1 MVSHKNLITK
11 SPPVSTGFE
20 RFCSARKASEH
31 ANLAGKPQCGI
42 SVAMSAAEAG
52 EVRNAFMIMGY
63 SVEFPRGKRPF
74 PAQLAVMNK
83 VLAALKTEQHALL
96 ESPTGSGK
104 TLALLCSS
112 LTFQRQFVRDQL
124 AAQRRERE
132 DPQAQALAAQRRA
145 QETRLRALE
154 AQMQLLE
161 AQQQVE
167 QARRQ
172 RQGQAPSTQATY
184 QPTQE
189 TQPTQ
194 ATARDDSDDDVAATQ
209 LSDDARLSSA
219 GWLTTKK
226 RELKDEPDAAAAT
239 KKRVLPESFAF
250 AAEDAGTAPTQE
262 DSAEADTAADGQPK
276 KKRVVPPRIY
286 FCSRTHSQLAQV
298 VDELKNC
305 PVSYLDSPEDSNTY
319 TKQLQTCVLGSKRN
333 MCVNRKVNRDPSQ
346 VDEKCRLALES
357 SSCSYFRK
365 RKKTNDLRRHVPPV
379 WDIEDLVKMA
389 QKHRECAYFHAREA
403 LDHANIVFA
412 PYNYLLDPTIRAAVG
427 ITLKDSIVVLDEA
440 HNVEDTCR
448 SSASVEVTTD
458 VLAASIKAFT
468 LVIKHGNRPKT
479 YNALL
484 KLLNGM
490 NRWLQSV
497 NSNANAIL
505 QPSGYEEK
513 SKVWDGADA
522 LAMLAEYS
530 GLTKD
535 NFAEM
540 KSNVQEVREY
550 ENELGNSA
558 ESSQQP
564 QTQASQD
571 AAANPTGA
579 SILLGALALATVE
592 SIMNVVEYM
601 FRDGLK
607 YIDDFK
613 LVVIKSKSTWK
624 AGGNFR
630 SPTKRNGGDEW
641 ELKMCIWCLNAAVA
655 FSDIANQARS
665 VILTSGTL
673 SPMESFAGELGVD
686 FPIRLEANHVVN
698 MRKQVFIGAVMQGP
712 GNVDLQSTYNNQQ
725 DTRYQDSMGQ
735 LLLQYSQ
742 AIPGGIL
749 MFFPSYSLLNK
760 LSTRWKKTKL
770 WNEIDQYKTV
780 YTEPRNAGKDFDAL
794 LEDYKST
801 IAEHSSTLP
810 SGDSDEGLPSKTG
823 AIFLAVYRGKVSE
836 GIDFSNDNARAV
848 LCVGIP
854 FPSVKELQVSLKRK
868 YQDEKSRMNMKLV
881 NGHVWYQLQ
890 AFRALNQ
897 ALGRCIRHRQDYG
910 AIMLLDS
917 RHRFN
922 KHTKSLSKWM
932 RPYIQEFEHPQMCV
946 PMFSD
951 FFQRN
956 RIELPQQVPAKT
968 ADSAPSEKKSK
979 RAPLVL
985 KYEVDS
991 KGKKNS
997 AKAKRMTTPSLS
1009 STLATVKEFM
1019 AKQNQDTGPQE
1030 SVFSIFRQH
1039 PPKKSSS

>member
-1 MVSHKNLITK
+1 M
-11 SPPVSTGFE
+11 
-20 RFCSARKASEH
+20 SE
-31 ANLAGKPQCGI
+31 ANT
-42 SVAMSAAEAG
+42 
-52 EVRNAFMIMGY
+52 FMIMGY
-63 SVEFPRGKRPF
+63 SVEFPQGKRPF

-83 VLAALKTEQHALL
+83 VLTALKTEQHALL

-112 LTFQRQFVRDQL
+112 LTFQKQFVQEKV
-124 AAQRRERE
+124 AAIKKQQE
-132 DPQAQALAAQRRA
+132 DPTFKEQQAKKQAQEAQ
-145 QETRLRALE
+145 LRALE
-154 AQMQLLE
+154 AQKQLME
-161 AQQQVE
+161 ARQQLE
-167 QARRQ
+167 QARLQ
-172 RQGQAPSTQATY
+172 READFSQYSFQSTQETVTQAT
-184 QPTQE
+184 PATQVTE
-189 TQPTQ
+189 
-194 ATARDDSDDDVAATQ
+194 DDVAPTQ
-209 LSDDARLSSA
+209 PSA
-219 GWLTTKK
+219 EDGWLTTRK
-226 RELKDEPDAAAAT
+226 RELENDSTAT
-239 KKRVLPESFAF
+239 KKTRVLPNSFASVKDKT
-250 AAEDAGTAPTQE
+250 EE
-262 DSAEADTAADGQPK
+262 KAADPK
-276 KKRVVPPRIY
+276 KKRVVPPRIF

-305 PVSYLDSPEDSNTY
+305 PVAYLDSPEDSNTY
-319 TKQLQTCVLGSKRN
+319 TNQLQTCVLGSKRN

-346 VDEKCRLALES
+346 VDEKCRLALEG
-357 SSCSYFRK
+357 SSCSYFKK
-365 RKKTNDLRRHVPPV
+365 RKKTNDLRRTVPPV
-379 WDIEDLVKMA
+379 WDIEDLVKLA
-389 QKHRECAYFHAREA
+389 QKHRECAYFHSREA

-412 PYNYLLDPTIRAAVG
+412 PYNYLLDPTIRDAVG
-427 ITLKDSIVVLDEA
+427 ISLKDSIVVLDEA

-448 SSASVEVTTD
+448 SSASVEVND
-458 VLAASIKAFT
+458 EVLAASIKAFSI
-468 LVIKHGNRPKT
+468 VIKHGNRPKT

-484 KLLNGM
+484 KLLNGIS
-490 NRWLQSV
+490 RWLQSV
-497 NSNANAIL
+497 DSNANAIL
-505 QPSGYEEK
+505 QPSGYDEK

-535 NFAEM
+535 NLAEM
-540 KSNVQEVREY
+540 KANVQEVREY

-558 ESSQQP
+558 DSSQQP

-571 AAANPTGA
+571 AAANPTG
-579 SILLGALALATVE
+579 SSVLLGALALATVQ
-592 SIMNVVEYM
+592 SIMNVVDYM
-601 FRDGLK
+601 FRDSLK
-607 YIDDFK
+607 YVDDFK

-624 AGGNFR
+624 DNTSFR
-630 SPTKRNGGDEW
+630 SPTKRNSGDEW

-655 FSDIANQARS
+655 FSDIASQARS

-698 MRKQVFIGAVMQGP
+698 MRKQVFIGAVMHGP

-725 DTRYQDSMGQ
+725 DPRYQDSMGQ

-760 LSTRWKKTKL
+760 LTTRWKKTNL
-770 WNEIDQYKTV
+770 WGEIEQYKTI
-780 YTEPRNAGKDFDAL
+780 YSEPRNAGKDFDAL
-794 LEDYKST
+794 LEDYKDT
-801 IAEHSSTLP
+801 ITRCSISLV
-810 SGDSDEGLPSKTG
+810 SGDNGKEATNTG

-881 NGHVWYQLQ
+881 NGHIWYQLQ

-932 RPYIQEFEHPQMCV
+932 RPYIQEFEHSQMCV

-956 RIELPQQVPAKT
+956 RVELPQCVPAET
-968 ADSAPSEKKSK
+968 AKSTPSEWKSK
-979 RAPLVL
+979 KEPLVL
-985 KYEVDS
+985 KYETDK
-991 KGKKNS
+991 KGKKNN
-997 AKAKRMTTPSLS
+997 AKTKRAMPSSLS
-1009 STLATVKEFM
+1009 STMATVKEFM
-1019 AKQNQDTGPQE
+1019 AQQKQDPDPQE
-1030 SVFSIFRQH
+1030 SVFSIFRPQ
-1039 PPKKSSS
+1039 PPKKSSN

>member
-1 MVSHKNLITK
+1 
-11 SPPVSTGFE
+11 
-20 RFCSARKASEH
+20 
-31 ANLAGKPQCGI
+31 
-42 SVAMSAAEAG
+42 MSDAAQN
-52 EVRNAFMIMGY
+52 RFMIMGY
-63 SVEFPRGKRPF
+63 NVEFPQGKRPF
-74 PAQLAVMNK
+74 PAQFAVMNK
-83 VLAALKTEQHALL
+83 VLTALKTEQHALL

-112 LTFQRQFVRDQL
+112 LTFQKQFVKDKVEAHRKQ
-124 AAQRRERE
+124 QE
-132 DPQAQALAAQRRA
+132 DPKFKELEAKKHA
-145 QETRLRALE
+145 QEAQLRAME
-154 AQMQLLE
+154 TQMQLME
-161 AQQQVE
+161 AQQQIE
-167 QARRQ
+167 QARKAR
-172 RQGQAPSTQATY
+172 RVTEEEADDATQTTF

-189 TQPTQ
+189 TQATQ
-194 ATARDDSDDDVAATQ
+194 VAGQQLEQDDDDVAPTQ
-209 LSDDARLSSA
+209 PSA
-219 GWLTTKK
+219 NTSAWMTTRK
-226 RELKDEPDAAAAT
+226 RELETDSTAVK
-239 KKRVLPESFAF
+239 KKRVLPKSFAF
-250 AAEDAGTAPTQE
+250 AAKDADVKVKAEQLDVAP
-262 DSAEADTAADGQPK
+262 DQPK
-276 KKRVVPPRIY
+276 KKRVVPPQIF

-346 VDEKCRLALES
+346 VDEKCRLALEG
-357 SSCSYFRK
+357 SSCSFFRK
-365 RKKTNDLRRHVPPV
+365 RKKTNDLKRSVPPV
-379 WDIEDLVKMA
+379 WDIEDLVKLA

-412 PYNYLLDPTIRAAVG
+412 PYNYLLDPTIRGAVG
-427 ITLKDSIVVLDEA
+427 ITLKDAIIVLDEA

-458 VLAASIKAFT
+458 ALAASIKAFT
-468 LVIKHGNRPKT
+468 IVIKHGNRPKT

-484 KLLNGM
+484 KLLNGI

-497 NSNANAIL
+497 DSNANAIL

-535 NFAEM
+535 NLEEM
-540 KSNVQEVREY
+540 KENVQEVREY
-550 ENELGNSA
+550 ENGLGNSA

-564 QTQASQD
+564 PTQAAQD

-579 SILLGALALATVE
+579 SVLLGALALATVE
-592 SIMNVVEYM
+592 SIMNVVDYM
-601 FRDGLK
+601 FRDRLK
-607 YIDDFK
+607 FIEDFK

-624 AGGNFR
+624 ENASFR

-655 FSDIANQARS
+655 FSDIASQARS

-698 MRKQVFIGAVMQGP
+698 MRKQVFIGAVMHGP

-725 DTRYQDSMGQ
+725 DPRYQDSMGQ

-760 LSTRWKKTKL
+760 LTTRWKKTKL
-770 WNEIDQYKTV
+770 WGEIEQFKAIYS
-780 YTEPRNAGKDFDAL
+780 EPRNAGKDFDRL
-794 LEDYKST
+794 LEDYKET
-801 IAEHSSTLP
+801 ITCSKD
-810 SGDSDEGLPSKTG
+810 GDDGNKTG
-823 AIFLAVYRGKVSE
+823 AVFLAVYRGKVSE

-881 NGHVWYQLQ
+881 NGHIWYNLQ

-932 RPYIQEFEHPQMCV
+932 RPYIQEFEHSQMCV

-956 RIELPQQVPAKT
+956 KMELPQVVSVPSVDT
-968 ADSAPSEKKSK
+968 AGSAASEWKSK

-985 KYEVDS
+985 EYEAGKNGN
-991 KGKKNS
+991 KGKKVTI
-997 AKAKRMTTPSLS
+997 AQEKRMAAPSLS
-1009 STLATVKEFM
+1009 STLTTVKDFM
-1019 AKQNQDTGPQE
+1019 AKQNQESDPQE
-1030 SVFSIFRQH
+1030 SVFSIFRPQ
-1039 PPKKSSS
+1039 PSK

>member
-1 MVSHKNLITK
+1 
-11 SPPVSTGFE
+11 
-20 RFCSARKASEH
+20 
-31 ANLAGKPQCGI
+31 
-42 SVAMSAAEAG
+42 MSAEAEA
-52 EVRNAFMIMGY
+52 NAFMIMGHR
-63 SVEFPRGKRPF
+63 VEFPRGKRPF

-83 VLAALKTEQHALL
+83 VLTALKTEQHALL

-104 TLALLCSS
+104 TLALLCAS
-112 LTFQRQFVRDQL
+112 LTFQKQFAREKAAALQRQQADPK
-124 AAQRRERE
+124 AREHEARK
-132 DPQAQALAAQRRA
+132 QAQEAQ
-145 QETRLRALE
+145 LRALE
-154 AQMQLLE
+154 AQMQLMEARQQLE
-161 AQQQVE
+161 H
-167 QARRQ
+167 ARRQ
-172 RQGQAPSTQATY
+172 RDADADADATQATC
-184 QPTQE
+184 QQTQE
-189 TQPTQ
+189 TQQTQ
-194 ATARDDSDDDVAATQ
+194 QTQQTKQTQHEDDDDDVAATQ
-209 LSDDARLSSA
+209 PSA
-219 GWLTTKK
+219 ADGWISRK
-226 RELKDEPDAAAAT
+226 RELESDSVAP
-239 KKRVLPESFAF
+239 KRKRTLPKSFAV
-250 AAEDAGTAPTQE
+250 AAEDAGKAPAQ
-262 DSAEADTAADGQPK
+262 DDGPHVGAVGPDGKPK

-298 VDELKNC
+298 VDELKSC

-333 MCVNRKVNRDPSQ
+333 MCVNRKVNRDPAQ
-346 VDEKCRLALES
+346 VDEKCRVALEGA
-357 SSCSYFRK
+357 SCSYFRK
-365 RKKTNDLRRHVPPV
+365 RKKVNDLRRHAPPV
-379 WDIEDLVKMA
+379 WDIEDLVTLA

-412 PYNYLLDPTIRAAVG
+412 PYNYLLDPTIREAVG

-448 SSASVEVTTD
+448 SSASVEVTAE
-458 VLAASIKAFT
+458 VLTASIKAFSI
-468 LVIKHGNRPKT
+468 VIKHGNRPKM

-484 KLLNGM
+484 KLLNGI

-497 NSNANAIL
+497 DSNANAIL

-535 NFAEM
+535 NLDEM
-540 KSNVQEVREY
+540 KANVQEVREY

-558 ESSQQP
+558 ESGQQA
-564 QTQASQD
+564 TQSKASQD

-579 SILLGALALATVE
+579 SVLLGALALATVQ
-592 SIMNVVEYM
+592 SIMNVADYM

-607 YIDDFK
+607 YIGDFK

-624 AGGNFR
+624 ESASFR

-655 FSDIANQARS
+655 FSDIASQARS

-698 MRKQVFIGAVMQGP
+698 MCKQVFIGAVMHGP

-725 DTRYQDSMGQ
+725 DPRYQDSMGQ

-760 LSTRWKKTKL
+760 LTTRWKKTNL
-770 WNEIDQYKTV
+770 WGEIEQFKTL
-780 YTEPRNAGKDFDAL
+780 YSEPRNAGKDFDAL
-794 LEDYKST
+794 LDDYKTT
-801 IAEHSSTLP
+801 ITRCTAVQTDSVASS
-810 SGDSDEGLPSKTG
+810 DSQDNKTG

-932 RPYIQEFEHPQMCV
+932 RPYIQEFEHAQMCV

-956 RIELPQQVPAKT
+956 KMELPQSVPAPMSEKDT
-968 ADSAPSEKKSK
+968 GMAPSEWKSK
-979 RAPLVL
+979 KKPLVL
-985 KYEVDS
+985 KYEDDK
-991 KGKKNS
+991 KGKKDS
-997 AKAKRMTTPSLS
+997 ARAKRMVTPSLS
-1009 STLATVKEFM
+1009 STLATVKDFM
-1019 AKQNQDTGPQE
+1019 AKQKQGSDPQE
-1030 SVFSIFRQH
+1030 GIFSIFRQQ
-1039 PPKKSSS
+1039 PPKKSK

>member
-1 MVSHKNLITK
+1 M
-11 SPPVSTGFE
+11 
-20 RFCSARKASEH
+20 SED
-31 ANLAGKPQCGI
+31 AA
-42 SVAMSAAEAG
+42 AAE
-52 EVRNAFMIMGY
+52 NAFMIMGY
-63 SVEFPRGKRPF
+63 NVEFPRGKRPF
-74 PAQLAVMNK
+74 PAQFAVMNK
-83 VLAALKTEQHALL
+83 VLTALKTEQHALL

-104 TLALLCSS
+104 TLALLCST
-112 LTFQRQFVRDQL
+112 LTFQKQFVRDK
-124 AAQRRERE
+124 AAALKREQE
-132 DPQAQALAAQRRA
+132 DPKLRQQEAQ
-145 QETRLRALE
+145 LRALE
-154 AQMQLLE
+154 AQMQLME

-167 QARRQ
+167 QARHQ
-172 RQGQAPSTQATY
+172 RQERERAAGGSTQSTF
-184 QPTQE
+184 QSTQE
-189 TQPTQ
+189 TPATQ
-194 ATARDDSDDDVAATQ
+194 VAAPKEDEDDEDEVVATQ
-209 LSDDARLSSA
+209 PSGAADNDPRLSA
-219 GWLTTKK
+219 DGWMSTRK
-226 RELKDEPDAAAAT
+226 RELEADSTAA
-239 KKRVLPESFAF
+239 KRKRVLPKSFAF
-250 AAEDAGTAPTQE
+250 AAADAPQPQQQQQA
-262 DSAEADTAADGQPK
+262 DSADVGPDGKPK
-276 KKRVVPPRIY
+276 QKRVVPPRIF

-305 PVSYLDSPEDSNTY
+305 PVSYLDSPEDANTY

-333 MCVNRKVNRDPSQ
+333 MCVNRKVNRDPAQ
-346 VDEKCRLALES
+346 VDEKCRLALEGA
-357 SSCSYFRK
+357 SCSYFRK
-365 RKKTNDLRRHVPPV
+365 RKKANDLRRHVPPV
-379 WDIEDLVKMA
+379 WDIEDLVKLA

-427 ITLKDSIVVLDEA
+427 ITLKDSIIVLDEA

-458 VLAASIKAFT
+458 VLAASVKAFSI
-468 LVIKHGNRPKT
+468 VIKHGSRPKT

-484 KLLNGM
+484 KLLNGIS
-490 NRWLQSV
+490 RWLQSV
-497 NSNANAIL
+497 DSNANAIL

-530 GLTKD
+530 GLTQD
-535 NFAEM
+535 NLAEM
-540 KSNVQEVREY
+540 KANVQEVREY
-550 ENELGNSA
+550 ENELGNSG
-558 ESSQQP
+558 ESSQQA
-564 QTQASQD
+564 TQSKASQD

-579 SILLGALALATVE
+579 SVLLGALALATVQ
-592 SIMNVVEYM
+592 SIMNVADYM
-601 FRDGLK
+601 FRDNLK
-607 YIDDFK
+607 FIDDFK
-613 LVVIKSKSTWK
+613 LVVIKSKSSWK
-624 AGGNFR
+624 ESARFQ

-655 FSDIANQARS
+655 FSDVASQARS

-698 MRKQVFIGAVMQGP
+698 MRKQVFIGAVMHGP

-725 DTRYQDSMGQ
+725 DLRYQDSMGQ
-735 LLLQYSQ
+735 LLLQYAQ

-760 LSTRWKKTKL
+760 LTTRWKKTKL
-770 WNEIDQYKTV
+770 WGDIEQFKAMYS
-780 YTEPRNAGKDFDAL
+780 EPRNAGKDFDAL
-794 LEDYKST
+794 LEDYKDT
-801 IAEHSSTLP
+801 ITKCSAGALTD
-810 SGDSDEGLPSKTG
+810 GDKGDAAQDKRTG

-932 RPYIQEFEHPQMCV
+932 RPHIQEFEHAQMCV
-946 PMFSD
+946 PMFGD

-956 RIELPQQVPAKT
+956 RMELPQSVPAP
-968 ADSAPSEKKSK
+968 PSEKTAGAASSEWKSK

-985 KYEVDS
+985 KYEND
-991 KGKKNS
+991 KKES
-997 AKAKRMTTPSLS
+997 AKAKRMVTPSLS
-1009 STLATVKEFM
+1009 STLATVKDFM
-1019 AKQNQDTGPQE
+1019 AKQKQDSDPQGG
-1030 SVFSIFRQH
+1030 VFSIFHHQ
-1039 PPKKSSS
+1039 PPKKSS

>member
-1 MVSHKNLITK
+1 
-11 SPPVSTGFE
+11 
-20 RFCSARKASEH
+20 
-31 ANLAGKPQCGI
+31 
-42 SVAMSAAEAG
+42 
-52 EVRNAFMIMGY
+52 
-63 SVEFPRGKRPF
+63 
-74 PAQLAVMNK
+74 
-83 VLAALKTEQHALL
+83 
-96 ESPTGSGK
+96 
-104 TLALLCSS
+104 
-112 LTFQRQFVRDQL
+112 
-124 AAQRRERE
+124 
-132 DPQAQALAAQRRA
+132 
-145 QETRLRALE
+145 
-154 AQMQLLE
+154 
-161 AQQQVE
+161 
-167 QARRQ
+167 
-172 RQGQAPSTQATY
+172 
-184 QPTQE
+184 
-189 TQPTQ
+189 
-194 ATARDDSDDDVAATQ
+194 
-209 LSDDARLSSA
+209 
-219 GWLTTKK
+219 
-226 RELKDEPDAAAAT
+226 
-239 KKRVLPESFAF
+239 
-250 AAEDAGTAPTQE
+250 
-262 DSAEADTAADGQPK
+262 
-276 KKRVVPPRIY
+276 
-286 FCSRTHSQLAQV
+286 
-298 VDELKNC
+298 
-305 PVSYLDSPEDSNTY
+305 
-319 TKQLQTCVLGSKRN
+319 
-333 MCVNRKVNRDPSQ
+333 MCVNRKVNRDPAQ
-346 VDEKCRLALES
+346 VDEKCRLALEGA
-357 SSCSYFRK
+357 SCSYFRK
-365 RKKTNDLRRHVPPV
+365 RKKVNDLRRHVPPV
-379 WDIEDLVKMA
+379 WDIEDLVKLA

-412 PYNYLLDPTIRAAVG
+412 PYNYLLDPTIREAVG
-427 ITLKDSIVVLDEA
+427 ITLKDSIIVLDEA

-458 VLAASIKAFT
+458 VLAASIKAFSI
-468 LVIKHGNRPKT
+468 VIKHGNRPKT

-484 KLLNGM
+484 KLLNGIS
-490 NRWLQSV
+490 RWLQSV
-497 NSNANAIL
+497 DSNANAIL

-513 SKVWDGADA
+513 IKVWDGADA

-535 NFAEM
+535 NLAEM
-540 KSNVQEVREY
+540 KTNVQEVREY

-558 ESSQQP
+558 ESGQP
-564 QTQASQD
+564 AMQSKASQD

-579 SILLGALALATVE
+579 SVLLGALALATVQ
-592 SIMNVVEYM
+592 SIMNVADYM
-601 FRDGLK
+601 FRDNLK
-607 YIDDFK
+607 FIDDFK

-624 AGGNFR
+624 ESANFR

-655 FSDIANQARS
+655 FSDIASQARS

-698 MRKQVFIGAVMQGP
+698 MRKQVFIGAVMHGP

-725 DTRYQDSMGQ
+725 DPRYQDSMGQ
-735 LLLQYSQ
+735 LLLHYSQ

-760 LSTRWKKTKL
+760 LTTRWKKTKL
-770 WNEIDQYKTV
+770 WGEIEQFKTL
-780 YTEPRNAGKDFDAL
+780 YSEPRNAGKDFDAL
-794 LEDYKST
+794 LEDYKDT
-801 IAEHSSTLP
+801 ITRCTAALVDGGNGE
-810 SGDSDEGLPSKTG
+810 DKRTG

-932 RPYIQEFEHPQMCV
+932 RPFIQEFEHAQMCV

-956 RIELPQQVPAKT
+956 RTELPAPPPEKT
-968 ADSAPSEKKSK
+968 AGAAPSEWKSK

-985 KYEVDS
+985 EYEDDK
-991 KGKKNS
+991 KGKKGKKDS
-997 AKAKRMTTPSLS
+997 AKAKRMVAPSLS
-1009 STLATVKEFM
+1009 STLATVKDFM
-1019 AKQNQDTGPQE
+1019 AKQKQDSDPQDG
-1030 SVFSIFRQH
+1030 VFSIFRQQ
-1039 PPKKSSS
+1039 PPKKSN

>member
-1 MVSHKNLITK
+1 M
-11 SPPVSTGFE
+11 
-20 RFCSARKASEH
+20 SEKE
-31 ANLAGKPQCGI
+31 N
-42 SVAMSAAEAG
+42 
-52 EVRNAFMIMGY
+52 RFMIMGY
-63 SVEFPRGKRPF
+63 SVEFPQGKRPF
-74 PAQLAVMNK
+74 PAQFAVMNK
-83 VLAALKTEQHALL
+83 VLTALKTEQHALL

-112 LTFQRQFVRDQL
+112 LTFQKQFVKDKV
-124 AAQRRERE
+124 AALKKQQE
-132 DPQAQALAAQRRA
+132 DPKFKAQEAEKQAQEAQ
-145 QETRLRALE
+145 LRAIE
-154 AQMQLLE
+154 AQMQLME

-167 QARRQ
+167 QARKARQ
-172 RQGQAPSTQATY
+172 LREEEVEHSTQSTF
-184 QPTQE
+184 QSTQE
-189 TQPTQ
+189 TQATQ
-194 ATARDDSDDDVAATQ
+194 VAGHEDDVAPTQ
-209 LSDDARLSSA
+209 PSA
-219 GWLTTKK
+219 NTSGWMTTRK
-226 RELKDEPDAAAAT
+226 RELETDSAIAK
-239 KKRVLPESFAF
+239 KKRVLPKSFAS
-250 AAEDAGTAPTQE
+250 AAKDA
-262 DSAEADTAADGQPK
+262 DVKVKAEQFDVPGPDKPK
-276 KKRVVPPRIY
+276 TKRVVPPRIF

-333 MCVNRKVNRDPSQ
+333 MCVNRKVNKDPSQ
-346 VDEKCRLALES
+346 VDEKCRLALEGA
-357 SSCSYFRK
+357 SCSYFRK
-365 RKKTNDLRRHVPPV
+365 RKKTNDLRRTVPPV
-379 WDIEDLVKMA
+379 WDIEDLVKLA
-389 QKHRECAYFHAREA
+389 QKHRECAYFHARDA

-412 PYNYLLDPTIRAAVG
+412 PYNYLLDPTIREAVG
-427 ITLKDSIVVLDEA
+427 ITLKDSIIVLDEA

-468 LVIKHGNRPKT
+468 IVIKHGNRPKT

-484 KLLNGM
+484 KLLNGI

-497 NSNANAIL
+497 DSNANAIL

-535 NFAEM
+535 NLAEM
-540 KSNVQEVREY
+540 KANVQEVREY

-558 ESSQQP
+558 ESGQQP
-564 QTQASQD
+564 QTQATQD

-579 SILLGALALATVE
+579 SVLLGALALATVQ
-592 SIMNVVEYM
+592 SIMNVVDYM
-601 FRDGLK
+601 FRDSLK
-607 YIDDFK
+607 FIDDFK
-613 LVVIKSKSTWK
+613 LVVIKSKSMWK
-624 AGGNFR
+624 ENASFR

-655 FSDIANQARS
+655 FSDIASQARS

-698 MRKQVFIGAVMQGP
+698 MRKQVFIGAVMHGP

-725 DTRYQDSMGQ
+725 DPRYQDSMGQ

-760 LSTRWKKTKL
+760 LTTRWKKTKL
-770 WNEIDQYKTV
+770 WGEIEQFKAIYS
-780 YTEPRNAGKDFDAL
+780 EPRNAGKDFDAL
-794 LEDYKST
+794 LEDYKET
-801 IAEHSSTLP
+801 ITCSRN
-810 SGDSDEGLPSKTG
+810 SGDEQKTG

-881 NGHVWYQLQ
+881 NGHIWYNLQ

-932 RPYIQEFEHPQMCV
+932 RPYIQEFEHSQMCV

-956 RIELPQQVPAKT
+956 EMELPQTMPTPSVDT
-968 ADSAPSEKKSK
+968 AGSATSEWKSK
-979 RAPLVL
+979 RTPLVL
-985 KYEVDS
+985 EYETD
-991 KGKKNS
+991 KKEKKVTT
-997 AKAKRMTTPSLS
+997 AQEKRMTTPSLT
-1009 STLATVKEFM
+1009 STLATVKDFM
-1019 AKQNQDTGPQE
+1019 AKHKQDTDPQE
-1030 SVFSIFRQH
+1030 SVFSIFRQQN
-1039 PPKKSSS
+1039 PKKTSK

>member
-1 MVSHKNLITK
+1 
-11 SPPVSTGFE
+11 
-20 RFCSARKASEH
+20 
-31 ANLAGKPQCGI
+31 
-42 SVAMSAAEAG
+42 MSDAVEAAAPTEN
-52 EVRNAFMIMGY
+52 RFMIMGY
-63 SVEFPRGKRPF
+63 NVEFPQGKRPF

-83 VLAALKTEQHALL
+83 VLTALKTEQHALL

-112 LTFQRQFVRDQL
+112 LTFQKQFVKDKV
-124 AAQRRERE
+124 AAQKTQQE
-132 DPQAQALAAQRRA
+132 DPKYREQEAKKQAQEAQLKA
-145 QETRLRALE
+145 IET
-154 AQMQLLE
+154 QMQLME

-167 QARRQ
+167 LARKARQ
-172 RQGQAPSTQATY
+172 QREEEGEHSTQSTF
-184 QPTQE
+184 QSTQE
-189 TQPTQ
+189 TQATQ
-194 ATARDDSDDDVAATQ
+194 ATQVAGQQIEHDDDDVAATQ
-209 LSDDARLSSA
+209 PSA
-219 GWLTTKK
+219 NTSGWMTTRK
-226 RELKDEPDAAAAT
+226 RELETDSTAVK
-239 KKRVLPESFAF
+239 KKRVLPTSFAF
-250 AAEDAGTAPTQE
+250 AAEDADIKVKAEQFSVPAP
-262 DSAEADTAADGQPK
+262 DKPK
-276 KKRVVPPRIY
+276 KKRVVPPRIF

-346 VDEKCRLALES
+346 VDEKCRLALEG

-365 RKKTNDLRRHVPPV
+365 RKKTNDLRRTVPSV
-379 WDIEDLVKMA
+379 WDIEDLVKLA

-412 PYNYLLDPTIRAAVG
+412 PYNYLLDPTIRDAVG
-427 ITLKDSIVVLDEA
+427 ITLKDSIIVLDEA

-468 LVIKHGNRPKT
+468 IVIKHGNRPKT

-484 KLLNGM
+484 KLLNGI

-497 NSNANAIL
+497 DSNANAIL

-513 SKVWDGADA
+513 SKVWDGTDA

-535 NFAEM
+535 NLAEM
-540 KSNVQEVREY
+540 KANVQEVREY
-550 ENELGNSA
+550 ENELGNSS
-558 ESSQQP
+558 ESGQQP
-564 QTQASQD
+564 QTQATQD
-571 AAANPTGA
+571 AAANPMGA
-579 SILLGALALATVE
+579 SVLLGALALATVQ
-592 SIMNVVEYM
+592 SIMNVVDYM
-601 FRDGLK
+601 FRDSLK
-607 YIDDFK
+607 FIDDFK

-624 AGGNFR
+624 ENASFR

-655 FSDIANQARS
+655 FSDIASQARS

-698 MRKQVFIGAVMQGP
+698 MRKQVFIGAVMHGP

-725 DTRYQDSMGQ
+725 DSRYQDSMGQ

-760 LSTRWKKTKL
+760 LTTRWKKTKL
-770 WNEIDQYKTV
+770 WAEIEQFKTI
-780 YTEPRNAGKDFDAL
+780 YTEPRNAGKDFDKL
-794 LEDYKST
+794 LEDYKET
-801 IAEHSSTLP
+801 ITCSKV
-810 SGDSDEGLPSKTG
+810 SDDDKKTG

-881 NGHVWYQLQ
+881 NGHIWYNLQ

-932 RPYIQEFEHPQMCV
+932 RPHIQEFEHSQMCV
-946 PMFSD
+946 PIFSD

-956 RIELPQQVPAKT
+956 KMELPQVMPVPSVET
-968 ADSAPSEKKSK
+968 AGSATSEWKLK
-979 RAPLVL
+979 RVPLVL
-985 KYEVDS
+985 EYETDKKGN
-991 KGKKNS
+991 KGKKVTTGND
-997 AKAKRMTTPSLS
+997 KRMTTPSLS
-1009 STLATVKEFM
+1009 STLATVKDFM
-1019 AKQNQDTGPQE
+1019 AKQNQESDPQE
-1030 SVFSIFRQH
+1030 SVFSIFRQQ
-1039 PPKKSSS
+1039 PPKKAS

>member
-1 MVSHKNLITK
+1 MSD
-11 SPPVSTGFE
+11 PV
-20 RFCSARKASEH
+20 
-31 ANLAGKPQCGI
+31 AN
-42 SVAMSAAEAG
+42 
-52 EVRNAFMIMGY
+52 RFMIMGY
-63 SVEFPRGKRPF
+63 SVEFPQGKRPF

-83 VLAALKTEQHALL
+83 VLTALKTEQHALL

-112 LTFQRQFVRDQL
+112 LTFQRQFVRAKV
-124 AAQRRERE
+124 AAQQQQLQDPRVREQEARK
-132 DPQAQALAAQRRA
+132 RA
-145 QETRLRALE
+145 QESQLRALE
-154 AQMQLLE
+154 TQVQLME
-161 AQQQVE
+161 ARQQVQ
-167 QARRQ
+167 QARKQ
-172 RQGQAPSTQATY
+172 REGGRDQLSPTQETV

-189 TQPTQ
+189 TATQPTQ
-194 ATARDDSDDDVAATQ
+194 AAAPQDEQDDDVAATQ
-209 LSDDARLSSA
+209 PSFDHFRLGGS
-219 GWLTTKK
+219 GWMSTRK
-226 RELKDEPDAAAAT
+226 RELETAAEKAT
-239 KKRVLPESFAF
+239 TTKKKRVLPQSFAVV
-250 AAEDAGTAPTQE
+250 AEDADKAEQVAP
-262 DSAEADTAADGQPK
+262 DGQAPK
-276 KKRVVPPRIY
+276 TKRVVPPRIY

-346 VDEKCRLALES
+346 VDEKCRLALEGA
-357 SSCSYFRK
+357 SCSYFKK
-365 RKKTNDLRRHVPPV
+365 RKKANDLRRNVPPV
-379 WDIEDLVKMA
+379 WDIEDLVRLA

-412 PYNYLLDPTIRAAVG
+412 PYNYLLDPTIREAVG
-427 ITLKDSIVVLDEA
+427 ITLKDAIVVLDEA

-448 SSASVEVTTD
+448 SSASVEVTTE
-458 VLAASIKAFT
+458 VLVASIKAFSI
-468 LVIKHGNRPKT
+468 VIKHGNRPKT

-484 KLLNGM
+484 KLLNGIS
-490 NRWLQSV
+490 RWLQSV
-497 NSNANAIL
+497 DSNANAIL

-535 NFAEM
+535 NLAEM
-540 KSNVQEVREY
+540 KANVQEVREY
-550 ENELGNSA
+550 ENELGNGT

-564 QTQASQD
+564 QTRASQD

-579 SILLGALALATVE
+579 SVLLGALALATVQ
-592 SIMNVVEYM
+592 SIMNVVDYM
-601 FRDGLK
+601 FRDSMKFL
-607 YIDDFK
+607 DDFK

-624 AGGNFR
+624 ESARFR
-630 SPTKRNGGDEW
+630 SPTQRSGGDEW

-655 FSDIANQARS
+655 FSDIASQARS

-698 MRKQVFIGAVMQGP
+698 MRKQVFIGAVMNGP

-725 DTRYQDSMGQ
+725 DPRYQDSMGQ

-742 AIPGGIL
+742 AVPGGIL

-760 LSTRWKKTKL
+760 LTARWKKTKL
-770 WNEIDQYKTV
+770 WGEVEQFKAMYS
-780 YTEPRNAGKDFDAL
+780 EPRNAGKDFDAL
-794 LEDYKST
+794 LEDYKDT
-801 IAEHSSTLP
+801 ITKCSKALA
-810 SGDSDEGLPSKTG
+810 SDDDKGKEASENRTG
-823 AIFLAVYRGKVSE
+823 AVFLAVYRGKVSE

-881 NGHVWYQLQ
+881 NGHIWYNLQ

-932 RPYIQEFEHPQMCV
+932 RPFIQEFEHSQMCV

-951 FFQRN
+951 FFERN
-956 RIELPQQVPAKT
+956 RMELPQAVPAT
-968 ADSAPSEKKSK
+968 LVEPAPSEWKST

-985 KYEVDS
+985 EYEADK
-991 KGKKNS
+991 KGKKPS
-997 AKAKRMTTPSLS
+997 SKDKRGPAPSLS
-1009 STLATVKEFM
+1009 STMATVKDFM
-1019 AKQNQDTGPQE
+1019 AKQKHESDPQGT
-1030 SVFSIFRQH
+1030 VFSIFRQQ
-1039 PPKKSSS
+1039 PLKKSSK

>member
-1 MVSHKNLITK
+1 MGDAVG
-11 SPPVSTGFE
+11 PQ
-20 RFCSARKASEH
+20 ASE
-31 ANLAGKPQCGI
+31 APVENK
-42 SVAMSAAEAG
+42 
-52 EVRNAFMIMGY
+52 FMIMGY
-63 SVEFPRGKRPF
+63 SVAFPSGKRPF

-83 VLAALKTEQHALL
+83 VLTALKTEQHALL

-112 LTFQRQFVRDQL
+112 LTFQKQFVQEKM
-124 AAQRRERE
+124 AALKKEMD
-132 DPQAQALAAQRRA
+132 DPKVLEQEAKKQAQ
-145 QETRLRALE
+145 EVRLRTLE
-154 AQMQLLE
+154 AQMQVME

-167 QARRQ
+167 QARKQ
-172 RQGQAPSTQATY
+172 RHEREDDSTQSTY

-189 TQPTQ
+189 MSV
-194 ATARDDSDDDVAATQ
+194 DDDDEDVAATQ
-209 LSDDARLSSA
+209 LAFDDGRLSNN
-219 GWLTTKK
+219 GWMSTKK
-226 RELKDEPDAAAAT
+226 RGLETNSIAPK
-239 KKRVLPESFAF
+239 KKRILPKSFGF
-250 AAEDAGTAPTQE
+250 AAEDAGKAPQGVESFDVSTV
-262 DSAEADTAADGQPK
+262 TADGKPK
-276 KKRVVPPRIY
+276 QKRVVPPRIY

-305 PVSYLDSPEDSNTY
+305 PVTYLDSPEDANAY

-333 MCVNRKVNRDPSQ
+333 LCVNPKVNKDPSQ
-346 VDEKCRLALES
+346 VDEKCRLALEG

-365 RKKTNDLRRHVPPV
+365 RKKVNDLRRNVPPV
-379 WDIEDLVKMA
+379 WDIEDLVQLA

-412 PYNYLLDPTIRAAVG
+412 PYNYLLDPTIRDAVG
-427 ITLKDSIVVLDEA
+427 ITLKDSIIILDEA

-458 VLAASIKAFT
+458 VLAASIKAFSI
-468 LVIKHGNRPKT
+468 VIKHGNRPKT

-484 KLLNGM
+484 KLLNGIS
-490 NRWLQSV
+490 RWLQSV
-497 NSNANAIL
+497 DLNANAIL
-505 QPSGYEEK
+505 QPSGYDEK
-513 SKVWDGADA
+513 SKVWDGTDA

-535 NFAEM
+535 NLAEM
-540 KSNVQEVREY
+540 KANVQEVREY
-550 ENELGNSA
+550 ENELANSG
-558 ESSQQP
+558 ESAQQP
-564 QTQASQD
+564 TTQASQD

-579 SILLGALALATVE
+579 SVLLGALALATAQ
-592 SIMNVVEYM
+592 SIVNVVDYM
-601 FRDGLK
+601 FRDALK

-613 LVVIKSKSTWK
+613 LVVIKSKSTWREN
-624 AGGNFR
+624 ASFR

-655 FSDIANQARS
+655 FSDIASQARS

-698 MRKQVFIGAVMQGP
+698 MRKQVFIGAVMHGP

-725 DTRYQDSMGQ
+725 DIKYQDSVGQ

-742 AIPGGIL
+742 AVPGGIL

-760 LSTRWKKTKL
+760 LTTRWKKTKL
-770 WNEIDQYKTV
+770 WSQLEQFKAMYS
-780 YTEPRNAGKDFDAL
+780 EPRNAGKDFDAL
-794 LEDYKST
+794 LEDYKKT
-801 IAEHSSTLP
+801 IANCADAL
-810 SGDSDEGLPSKTG
+810 DNKREGAATTG

-932 RPYIQEFEHPQMCV
+932 RPYMQEFEHSQMCI

-956 RIELPQQVPAKT
+956 RLELPHSVPEP
-968 ADSAPSEKKSK
+968 PSETAGSASSEWKSK
-979 RAPLVL
+979 RAAPLVL
-985 KYEVDS
+985 KYETDS

-997 AKAKRMTTPSLS
+997 AKVKRMATPSLS
-1009 STLATVKEFM
+1009 STLTTVKDFM
-1019 AKQNQDTGPQE
+1019 AKQNQEKDPQG
-1030 SVFSIFRQH
+1030 SVFSIFRQQA
-1039 PPKKSSS
+1039 PKKPPN

>member
-1 MVSHKNLITK
+1 MGDAEPK
-11 SPPVSTGFE
+11 E
-20 RFCSARKASEH
+20 A
-31 ANLAGKPQCGI
+31 AN
-42 SVAMSAAEAG
+42 
-52 EVRNAFMIMGY
+52 RFMIMGY
-63 SVEFPRGKRPF
+63 NVEFPQGKRPF

-83 VLAALKTEQHALL
+83 VLTALKTEQHALL

-104 TLALLCSS
+104 TLALLCSA
-112 LTFQRQFVRDQL
+112 LTFQKQFVKEHVKKQQDPKVL
-124 AAQRRERE
+124 ALEAKK
-132 DPQAQALAAQRRA
+132 LA
-145 QETRLRALE
+145 QEAQLRALE
-154 AQMQLLE
+154 AKQQLLE

-167 QARRQ
+167 QARRH
-172 RQGQAPSTQATY
+172 RQDQQDELATQATF
-184 QPTQE
+184 QDTQE
-189 TQPTQ
+189 TTQ
-194 ATARDDSDDDVAATQ
+194 ATQAAGQDDDVAPTQ
-209 LSDDARLSSA
+209 PSFDDARLSNN
-219 GWLTTKK
+219 GWLSTKRGLEGDSTAPKKK
-226 RELKDEPDAAAAT
+226 RTLPQSFTHAAIDAEVEVEKAEPGAVGPDGQPKT
-239 KKRVLPESFAF
+239 KRTLPQSFAH
-250 AAEDAGTAPTQE
+250 AAIDAGVKLE
-262 DSAEADTAADGQPK
+262 KAEAGAVGPDGQPK
-276 KKRVVPPRIY
+276 KKRVVPPRIF

-298 VDELKNC
+298 VDELKGC
-305 PVSYLDSPEDSNTY
+305 PVSYLDSPEDANTY

-333 MCVNRKVNRDPSQ
+333 MCVNRKVNRDPAQ
-346 VDEKCRLALES
+346 VDDKCRLALEGA
-357 SSCSYFRK
+357 SCSYFRK
-365 RKKTNDLRRHVPPV
+365 RKKTNDLRRAVPAV
-379 WDIEDLVKMA
+379 WDIEDLVKLA
-389 QKHRECAYFHAREA
+389 QKHRECAYFHARDA

-412 PYNYLLDPTIRAAVG
+412 PYNYLLNPTIRDACG
-427 ITLKDSIVVLDEA
+427 ITLKDSIIVLDEA

-448 SSASVEVTTD
+448 SSASVEVNTD
-458 VLAASIKAFT
+458 VLAASVKAFS

-484 KLLNGM
+484 KLLNGIS
-490 NRWLQSV
+490 RWLQSV
-497 NSNANAIL
+497 DENANAIL

-513 SKVWDGADA
+513 SKVWDGTDA

-535 NFAEM
+535 NLAEM
-540 KSNVQEVREY
+540 KQNVQDVREY

-564 QTQASQD
+564 QTQATQD

-579 SILLGALALATVE
+579 SVLLGALALSTVQ
-592 SIMNVVEYM
+592 SIMNVVDYM
-601 FRDGLK
+601 FRDSLR

-613 LVVIKSKSTWK
+613 LVVIKSKSSWK
-624 AGGNFR
+624 EGGSFR
-630 SPTKRNGGDEW
+630 SPTKRSGGDDW
-641 ELKMCIWCLNAAVA
+641 DLKVCIWCLNAAVA
-655 FSDIANQARS
+655 FADVASQARS

-698 MRKQVFIGAVMQGP
+698 MRKQVFIGAVMHGP

-725 DTRYQDSMGQ
+725 DPRYQDSMGQ

-749 MFFPSYSLLNK
+749 MFFPSYSLMNK
-760 LSTRWKKTKL
+760 LTTRWKRTKL
-770 WNEIDQYKTV
+770 WGQIEQFKGIYA
-780 YTEPRNAGKDFDAL
+780 EPRNAGKDFDAL

-801 IAEHSSTLP
+801 ITQCSAAIERGSTG
-810 SGDSDEGLPSKTG
+810 SGEPDRTG

-854 FPSVKELQVSLKRK
+854 FPSVKELQVSLKRE
-868 YQDEKSRMNMKLV
+868 YQDKKSHMDAKLV

-932 RPYIQEFEHPQMCV
+932 RPYIHEFEHSQMCV

-956 RIELPQQVPAKT
+956 RLELPHSVPPPTAAAAAGSAWKAK
-968 ADSAPSEKKSK
+968 KQ
-979 RAPLVL
+979 PLVL
-985 KYEVDS
+985 QYETDRKS
-991 KGKKNS
+991 N
-997 AKAKRMTTPSLS
+997 ARAKRRATPSLS
-1009 STLATVKEFM
+1009 STVATVKEFI
-1019 AKQNQDTGPQE
+1019 AKQKGDEDPQD
-1030 SVFSIFRQH
+1030 SVFSIFRPQA
-1039 PPKKSSS
+1039 PKKKPSA